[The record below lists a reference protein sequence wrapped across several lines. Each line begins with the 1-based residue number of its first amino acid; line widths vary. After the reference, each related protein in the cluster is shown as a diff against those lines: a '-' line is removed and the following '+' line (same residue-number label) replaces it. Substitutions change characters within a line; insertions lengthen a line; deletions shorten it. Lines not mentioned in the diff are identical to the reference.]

1 MDDINIVVRALPE
14 LVPVLMS
21 WAALALL
28 YIIIRKFL
36 HGPITKFLQ
45 DRKDRVQSDIEGA
58 KVLQEEAEKLR
69 EDYQSRIELA
79 KKESQEIVEG
89 ARKRG
94 EEIKEDII
102 SQARKE
108 AEGIISRARKDSIR
122 ERETAM
128 QDIKSQA
135 GEMAILIAS
144 KIMEEEV
151 KMDKQKGLIDKF
163 IDEVGSS
170 QWQS

>member
-1 MDDINIVVRALPE
+1 MEIQVLALPVVSSMI
-14 LVPVLMS
+14 LAWV
-21 WAALALL
+21 ALAIL
-28 YIIIRKFL
+28 YFGLRHFMYK
-36 HGPITKFLQ
+36 PVSEFLQ
-45 DRKDRVQSDIEGA
+45 NRKDKIKSDVEGA
-58 KVLQEEAEKLR
+58 KLLKEEAISLR
-69 EDYQSRIELA
+69 DDYESRIDLA

-94 EEIKEDII
+94 EELKDDIL
-102 SQARKE
+102 SEAKKE
-108 AEGIISRARKDSIR
+108 AEGIVSRARKEIIR

-135 GEMAILIAS
+135 SELAILIAS

-151 KMDKQKGLIDKF
+151 KLDKQSNLIDKF
-163 IDEVGSS
+163 IDEVGNS